1 MICPECGHRNA
12 AGAHFCASCEAFLA
26 WDEEPDRR
34 PGPSAPPATPQ
45 PAAPPQPTAT
55 PQPAPPQPTA
65 PPQPA
70 PPPPATPPVS
80 GTGEGPRP
88 APSTPAA
95 APPAAPAPVPPPAAR
110 PEEPAAAPR
119 RPGDPLDDTGTGP
132 DHRPDAPPAAPPR
145 PDAPPH
151 RPGRPCPRCR
161 ADNPAGRRLCTRC
174 GTLLDSGPPLP
185 GPPRPLPWW
194 RRIFRRDAQR
204 PLAAGSRP
212 RRRTWPRPRLTLP
225 ILVLVLAAAAWF
237 ARSQLSE
244 VFTFTQDRT
253 GDPKALHPTAVRGS
267 SQAPGHRAQAAFD
280 GYNNRYWAPA
290 AAGPGTDQY
299 LEADFDRPVRLRKL
313 LITSGRSA
321 KADEFLTQARPSELT
336 LTLVDSEG
344 ERTTKGV
351 NLQDQPGQQ
360 SFDVRGSDV
369 VRIRLTVDAAYGARS
384 DRRTAIAEVEFFGR
398 Q

>member
-1 MICPECGHRNA
+1 M
-12 AGAHFCASCEAFLA
+12 
-26 WDEEPDRR
+26 
-34 PGPSAPPATPQ
+34 
-45 PAAPPQPTAT
+45 
-55 PQPAPPQPTA
+55 
-65 PPQPA
+65 
-70 PPPPATPPVS
+70 
-80 GTGEGPRP
+80 
-88 APSTPAA
+88 
-95 APPAAPAPVPPPAAR
+95 R

-119 RPGDPLDDTGTGP
+119 RPGDRLEDTDTGP
-132 DHRPDAPPAAPPR
+132 DHRPGAPDEPPAAPPR
-145 PDAPPH
+145 PDAPPR

-161 ADNPAGRRLCTRC
+161 ADNPSDRRLCMRC
-174 GTLLDSGPPLP
+174 GILLDSAPEP
-185 GPPRPLPWW
+185 GRPRRLPWW

-212 RRRTWPRPRLTLP
+212 THRTWPRPRLTLP
-225 ILVLVLAAAAWF
+225 VLVLVLAAAAWF

-244 VFTFTQDRT
+244 VFTFTQDQT

-267 SQAPGHRAQAAFD
+267 SQAPGHRAGAAFD

-290 AAGPGTDQY
+290 TAGPGTGQY

-336 LTLVDSEG
+336 LTLVTSEN

-360 SFDVRGSDV
+360 SFDVHGSDV
-369 VRIRLTVDAAYGARS
+369 VRIRLSVDAAYGARS

>member
-1 MICPECGHRNA
+1 
-12 AGAHFCASCEAFLA
+12 
-26 WDEEPDRR
+26 
-34 PGPSAPPATPQ
+34 
-45 PAAPPQPTAT
+45 
-55 PQPAPPQPTA
+55 
-65 PPQPA
+65 
-70 PPPPATPPVS
+70 
-80 GTGEGPRP
+80 
-88 APSTPAA
+88 
-95 APPAAPAPVPPPAAR
+95 
-110 PEEPAAAPR
+110 PAAAPR
-119 RPGDPLDDTGTGP
+119 RPGDPLDDPGTGP
-132 DHRPDAPPAAPPR
+132 DHRPDAPDVPPATPPR

-161 ADNPAGRRLCTRC
+161 ADNPPGRRLCVRC
-174 GTLLDSGPPLP
+174 GALLDSGPPVP

-194 RRIFRRDAQR
+194 RRLFRRDAQR

-225 ILVLVLAAAAWF
+225 VLVLVLAAAAWF
-237 ARSQLSE
+237 ARSQLSD
-244 VFTFTQDRT
+244 VFTFTQDQT
-253 GDPKALHPTAVRGS
+253 GDPQALHPSTVRGS

-290 AAGPGTDQY
+290 TAGPGTGEY

-351 NLQDQPGQQ
+351 NLQDRAGQQ
-360 SFDVRGSDV
+360 SFDVHGSDV

-384 DRRTAIAEVEFFGR
+384 DRRSAIAEVEFFGR

>member
-12 AGAHFCASCEAFLA
+12 TGAHFCASCEAFLA

-34 PGPSAPPATPQ
+34 PGPSAPPAAPQ
-45 PAAPPQPTAT
+45 PAAPPQPTA
-55 PQPAPPQPTA
+55 PPQPS

-132 DHRPDAPPAAPPR
+132 DHRPDAPDAPPAAPPR

>member
-1 MICPECGHRNA
+1 MICPDCGHRNA
-12 AGAHFCASCEAFLA
+12 TGAHFCASCEAFLA

-34 PGPSAPPATPQ
+34 PGPSSPPTAPPPAVPQPATPQ
-45 PAAPPQPTAT
+45 PAT
-55 PQPAPPQPTA
+55 
-65 PPQPA
+65 
-70 PPPPATPPVS
+70 PPPATPPTS

-88 APSTPAA
+88 APPTPPANPPTAPASA
-95 APPAAPAPVPPPAAR
+95 APPTVPAPVPPPAAR

-132 DHRPDAPPAAPPR
+132 DHRLDGPDEPTAAPPG

-161 ADNPAGRRLCTRC
+161 TDNPAGRRLCVRC

-225 ILVLVLAAAAWF
+225 ILVLVLAATAWF

-253 GDPKALHPTAVRGS
+253 GDPKALRPTAVRGS
-267 SQAPGHRAQAAFD
+267 SQAPDHRAQAAFD

-290 AAGPGTDQY
+290 AAGPGTGQY
-299 LEADFDRPVRLRKL
+299 LEVGFDRPVRLRKL